1 MLRLFKSRW
10 FLRETVAPQEDL
22 PAQKLQNFTSAVSG
36 CDLSPEDSGSE
47 VSKAGVG
54 WFHAVLGLSA
64 FHTALMM
71 TWVPFTA
78 VRVCSQV
85 ILFDCLKGHGLT

>member
-1 MLRLFKSRW
+1 M
-10 FLRETVAPQEDL
+10 APQEDL

-36 CDLSPEDSGSE
+36 CDLSPEYSGSE

-54 WFHAVLGLSA
+54 WFRAVLGLSA

-71 TWVPFTA
+71 TWVLFTA